1 MTNSLTL
8 RTITLCILL
17 IGALL
22 APVSYAH
29 PHAWIDLRTSVVRD
43 ATGRII
49 AIEQEWLLDPLYST
63 VLVEDLGASDAVLRA
78 HGADM
83 LGRLKPFNYFTEVR
97 VNGAVQSPAEV
108 SEFETALRSKRFWLR
123 FVMPLSEPVDAKQQS
138 IDYAVFDPTYYV
150 EMLHLADDVVQF
162 IGPNPAQCSAD
173 IAPPQ
178 PTTAAIIRAQSR
190 DVDKNPDNS
199 LGALFAERVGIVC
212 Q

>member
-1 MTNSLTL
+1 MTSRLTL
-8 RTITLCILL
+8 RTITLLILL
-17 IGALL
+17 TGALL
-22 APVSYAH
+22 APASYGH

-63 VLVEDLGASDAVLRA
+63 VLVEDLGASDDVLRA

-83 LGRLKPFNYFTEVR
+83 LARLKAFNYFTEVR
-97 VNGAVQSPAEV
+97 VDGAVQSPVVV
-108 SEFETALRSKRFWLR
+108 SEFETALRSRRFWLR
-123 FVMPLSEPVDAKQQS
+123 FVMPLSEPADATRRS
-138 IDYAVFDPTYYV
+138 VSYAVFDPTYYV

-162 IGPNPAQCSAD
+162 MGPNPGQCSAD

-178 PTTAAIIRAQSR
+178 PTTAAIIRAQST

-199 LGALFAERVGIVC
+199 LGALFAERVDIAC